1 VVRFLPS
8 ELPVRA
14 TARQHWIILFRKP
27 HKYSV
32 ILLAVLLLAAW
43 LWPWPM
49 ALILTLTAMVMASFR
64 WREWR
69 AEQIILTQKRVIHV
83 QGIPETVSGE
93 AWLRLDRISGTRFI
107 ETVPGKIFRYANIH
121 LEAPGDHPGLS
132 RLIRMD
138 SPGEFYEIL
147 KGLVLGDESRDGWA
161 SGGDPDDSPTDYVTE
176 PLPTLEPKV
185 ERDRFGRRR
194 Y

>member
-69 AEQIILTQKRVIHV
+69 AE
-83 QGIPETVSGE
+83 
-93 AWLRLDRISGTRFI
+93 RISGTRFI